1 LSNGRRGGTER
12 PTGSVQR
19 ISWGRDRLR
28 RIGTFLLS
36 LVSLAAVL
44 SVGCSTGQHQ
54 ADAGSTASVIV
65 LKSPGAGSVPEQA
78 VQSLGGEVRLHLGII
93 HGFSARLP
101 ESAVPRLAAASGVES
116 ITPDRTVHS
125 DAATYSA
132 SKDKSSMYTLDRLT
146 GATSYWGRGY
156 TGHGVDVA
164 LIDTG
169 VAPVEGLSAPGKI
182 INGPDLSFESQT
194 DDLRYLDSNGHGTF
208 MAGIIA
214 GKDSSVGSVASATS
228 NQFLGMAPDA
238 RIVSVKVGDA
248 FGATDT
254 SQVIAGINWVVQH
267 RNDQGM
273 NIRVLN
279 LSFGTD
285 STQSYT
291 RDPLA
296 YAAEM
301 AWRKG
306 IVVVASAGN
315 DGYGSAELNDPAL
328 DPYVLAVGAVDLNG
342 TSGHQDDTVPAWSST
357 GDGVRNPDLVAPGV
371 SVVSLR
377 DPGSEIDVENPG
389 AVVAKRFFR
398 GSGTSQATAM
408 VSGAVALLLQER
420 PGITPDQVKA
430 ILDGSATKVPG
441 GNFQAQGHGTVDLE
455 AAKTYPTPST
465 AQTWTPSTG
474 LGTLEGSRGT
484 AHLTAENVT
493 LRGEE
498 DIFAMPWIP
507 SVWAPSVA
515 ADSSWNG
522 GTWNGSIW
530 TGSSWTTSSWTGS
543 AWGSVL
549 WTRNSWSG
557 TGWSRN
563 SWSRNSWS
571 RSSWSG
577 TGWTSNLW
585 SSNTFAR
592 QSWSTNR
599 WG

>member
-1 LSNGRRGGTER
+1 M
-12 PTGSVQR
+12 
-19 ISWGRDRLR
+19 
-28 RIGTFLLS
+28 S
-36 LVSLAAVL
+36 LVAVL

-54 ADAGSTASVIV
+54 AHSESTASVIV
-65 LKSPGAGSVPEQA
+65 LKSPGAGSAPEQA
-78 VQSLGGEVRLHLGII
+78 VQSLGGEVRVHLGII
-93 HGFSARLP
+93 HGFSAQ
-101 ESAVPRLAAASGVES
+101 VPQNAIPRIAATSGVEA
-116 ITPDRTVHS
+116 ITPDRSVHS
-125 DAATYSA
+125 DAATYSP
-132 SKDKSSMYTLDRLT
+132 STDKSSMYTLDRLT
-146 GATSYWGRGY
+146 GAAGYWSRGY
-156 TGHGVDVA
+156 TGQGVDVA

-182 INGPDLSFESQT
+182 INGPDLSFESQA
-194 DDLRYLDSNGHGTF
+194 DNLRYLDSNGHGTF

-214 GKDSSVGSVASATS
+214 GKDSSVGSPSNATS
-228 NQFLGMAPDA
+228 DQFVGVAPDA

-248 FGATDT
+248 FGTTDT

-267 RNDQGM
+267 RNDPGM

-291 RDPLA
+291 LDPLA

-301 AWRKG
+301 AWRRG

-315 DGYGSAELNDPAL
+315 DGYGSAALNDPAL

-342 TSGHQDDTVPAWSST
+342 TPGHQDDTVPAWSST

-377 DPGSEIDVENPG
+377 DPGSQIDVENPG
-389 AVVAKRFFR
+389 AVVANRFFR

-420 PGITPDQVKA
+420 PGITPDQVKT

-455 AAKTYPTPST
+455 AARSYPTQNT
-465 AQTWTPSTG
+465 VQTWTSSTG

-484 AHLTAENVT
+484 AHLSADNVT
-493 LRGEE
+493 LQGEE

-507 SVWAPSVA
+507 SVWAPAVA

-522 GTWNGSIW
+522 GTWNGSLW
-530 TGSSWTTSSWTGS
+530 TGSAWTTASWTGS

-577 TGWTSNLW
+577 KGWTSNRW
-585 SSNTFAR
+585 SSNTFSR
-592 QSWSTNR
+592 QTWSTNR